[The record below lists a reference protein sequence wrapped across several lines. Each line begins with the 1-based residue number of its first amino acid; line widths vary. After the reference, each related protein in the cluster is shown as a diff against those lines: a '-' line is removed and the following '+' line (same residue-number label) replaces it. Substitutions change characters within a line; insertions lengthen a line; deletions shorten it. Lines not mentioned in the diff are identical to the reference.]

1 MLTLNI
7 ILGCALVASIVFSLY
22 FAFINYKAAKLNDE
36 LAAELDVVMKEA
48 LQLVKKKKGASKD
61 SHSSLDLG
69 ELYESYSV
77 DTSRSLS
84 EEFADPA
91 VLATILT
98 ILVKKFGDTRLGME
112 DFMISDTEF
121 VSVYVDAKTKDI
133 ILSTNQYLAEGGPMM
148 VAPFNDSDDTTFH

>member
-7 ILGCALVASIVFSLY
+7 VLACALAAAIVFSLY
-22 FAFINYKAAKLNDE
+22 FAFVNYTAAKLNEE
-36 LAAELDVVMKEA
+36 LAAELDTVMNEA
-48 LQLVKKKKGASKD
+48 IQIAKKKISAPKEEPL
-61 SHSSLDLG
+61 SLDLND
-69 ELYESYSV
+69 LYGSYTTDS
-77 DTSRSLS
+77 SRSLND
-84 EEFADPA
+84 ELADPA

-133 ILSTNQYLAEGGPMM
+133 ILSTNQYLADTGPIMG
-148 VAPFNDSDDTTFH
+148 AAFNDSDDTTFH